1 MCGEVTT
8 LRQQLAQFEQLVRKM
23 RSQEEDLTA
32 MLEVGLTQPKAGGEA
47 GIMVTSFLLQA
58 KDTQA
63 EVLRGQLVK
72 ADKTIEQL
80 HQDAQDSSK
89 QREK

>member
-47 GIMVTSFLLQA
+47 GVMVTSSLLQA

-63 EVLRGQLVK
+63 EVLRSQLVK
-72 ADKTIEQL
+72 ADKNIEQL
-80 HQDAQDSSK
+80 CQDAQDSSK
-89 QREK
+89 EREK

>member
-32 MLEVGLTQPKAGGEA
+32 MLEVGLTA
-47 GIMVTSFLLQA
+47 
-58 KDTQA
+58 
-63 EVLRGQLVK
+63 
-72 ADKTIEQL
+72 
-80 HQDAQDSSK
+80 
-89 QREK
+89 